1 MSIRVTLF
9 EDNQALNRALSQ
21 LIESS
26 DSLVLAGAFSNC
38 SNVLQDIVATSPQVV
53 LMDIEMPE
61 VNGIEGVRT
70 IRKHFPNLKI
80 IMQTVFDNDERI
92 FEALLAGASGYLLK
106 SIKPEEI
113 LSAIHDVHDGGA
125 PMSPAVAT
133 KVIKMFQSHTRMP
146 DNTTPASDYQLSKRE
161 KDVLRCMSEGK
172 PYKIICDE
180 LNISYNTVRTHVQS
194 IYDKLHV
201 HGMTEAVAKAIQER
215 LF

>member
-1 MSIRVTLF
+1 MSIRITLF
-9 EDNQALNRALSQ
+9 EDNSSLNKALSQ
-21 LIESS
+21 LVESS
-26 DSLVLAGAFSNC
+26 ESLVLAGAFVNC
-38 SNVLQDIVATSPQVV
+38 SNVLHDIVSTAPDVV

-61 VNGIEGVRT
+61 VNGIEGVRM
-70 IRKHFPNLKI
+70 IRKHFPELKI

-113 LSAIHDVHDGGA
+113 ISAIHDVHDGGA
-125 PMSPAVAT
+125 PMSPAVAS
-133 KVIKMFQSHTRMP
+133 KVIKMFQNHTRLP
-146 DNTTPASDYQLSKRE
+146 DTAIQSADYQLSKRE